1 MERRSATPS
10 RNPSSS
16 STTRMRPGRCWV
28 SGFTESAR
36 NGILHRCCHA
46 RATPGLTYPEHPC
59 GAGRAA
65 GASSEPRHHLD
76 LPGCF
81 EYTARAFWRPA
92 EVVELVDTPD
102 SGSGGGNP
110 VEVRV
115 LSSAPRR
122 PWSPIPERVQLRR
135 CRDSKA
141 PLEVA
146 EWSWFLVVM
155 CSCCRAP
162 PQSFGRASGLP

>member
-1 MERRSATPS
+1 RHPTPRLSRSCNTGP
-10 RNPSSS
+10 
-16 STTRMRPGRCWV
+16 
-28 SGFTESAR
+28 
-36 NGILHRCCHA
+36 
-46 RATPGLTYPEHPC
+46 
-59 GAGRAA
+59 
-65 GASSEPRHHLD
+65 HHLD
-76 LPGCF
+76 LPGGF
-81 EYTARAFWRPA
+81 EYTARAVWRPA

-141 PLEVA
+141 PLDVA
-146 EWSWFLVVM
+146 GP
-155 CSCCRAP
+155 SCFR
-162 PQSFGRASGLP
+162 GVAS

>member
-16 STTRMRPGRCWV
+16 STTRIRPPECCV
-28 SGFTESAR
+28 TGFTQSAR
-36 NGILHRCCHA
+36 DVILHRWRLRQA
-46 RATPGLTYPEHPC
+46 SGTATV
-59 GAGRAA
+59 R
-65 GASSEPRHHLD
+65 LD
-76 LPGCF
+76 LAECF
-81 EYTARAFWRPA
+81 EYIARAFWRPA

-122 PWSPIPERVQLRR
+122 PWSPIPERVSPRR

-141 PLEVA
+141 LLETA
-146 EWSWFLVVM
+146 GPSRLRGF
-155 CSCCRAP
+155 A
-162 PQSFGRASGLP
+162 G

>member
-1 MERRSATPS
+1 MLRRRSVTLAPFFAVADALEPPAISLTCQSALSTP
-10 RNPSSS
+10 
-16 STTRMRPGRCWV
+16 
-28 SGFTESAR
+28 
-36 NGILHRCCHA
+36 
-46 RATPGLTYPEHPC
+46 PEP
-59 GAGRAA
+59 
-65 GASSEPRHHLD
+65 
-76 LPGCF
+76 
-81 EYTARAFWRPA
+81 YWRPA

-146 EWSWFLVVM
+146 GP
-155 CSCCRAP
+155 SCFRG
-162 PQSFGRASGLP
+162 FM

>member
-16 STTRMRPGRCWV
+16 STTRMRPARCWV

-36 NGILHRCCHA
+36 NGILHRCCRA
-46 RATPGLTYPEHPC
+46 RATPDGTYPEHLSR
-59 GAGRAA
+59 AGSRTGSHF
-65 GASSEPRHHLD
+65 GASHRLD

-146 EWSWFLVVM
+146 GP
-155 CSCCRAP
+155 SCFRG
-162 PQSFGRASGLP
+162 FM